1 MRIAYKDRIGQKFNK
16 LLILDFEKGYKHS
29 RFLCRC
35 DCGTEK
41 MIDCDSVV
49 LGKQKSCG
57 CEKRKE
63 TFEDLTGKQYGRLTV
78 KCLYSNLKY
87 KRIWRCECVCGSFVN
102 VYSENLK
109 SGHTQ
114 SCGCYQAERAKESHE
129 KHGKSRTRLYKIHL
143 KMKARCYN
151 EKTSRY
157 ANYGGRGI
165 KICEEWLNEKN
176 GFENFYTW
184 AITHGYSDNLSIDR
198 INVNGNYEPKN
209 CRWADDKEQS
219 RNRTDNRFIS
229 YNGETRCIS
238 DWCEKLNIP
247 QSTVINRLNRGLSVD
262 KVLSKKR
269 LLVTK

>member
-1 MRIAYKDRIGQKFNK
+1 
-16 LLILDFEKGYKHS
+16 
-29 RFLCRC
+29 
-35 DCGTEK
+35 
-41 MIDCDSVV
+41 
-49 LGKQKSCG
+49 
-57 CEKRKE
+57 
-63 TFEDLTGKQYGRLTV
+63 
-78 KCLYSNLKY
+78 
-87 KRIWRCECVCGSFVN
+87 
-102 VYSENLK
+102 
-109 SGHTQ
+109 
-114 SCGCYQAERAKESHE
+114 
-129 KHGKSRTRLYKIHL
+129 
-143 KMKARCYN
+143 MKARCYN